1 MMIRIMSG
9 EDWPK
14 LMEALSKP
22 LSPGFDCIVN
32 PTYQDYAKN
41 GCKSILINSLLFRQ
55 NNRLW

>member
-1 MMIRIMSG
+1 MVRIMTG

-32 PTYQDYAKN
+32 PTYKDYANN
-41 GCKSILINSLLFRQ
+41 GCKFFLLIFLVKTIGCGD
-55 NNRLW
+55 